1 MVTKCG
7 NSLCSKPANERF
19 LSVSTTYD
27 LIRVMRKTAFGV
39 FDQVRHIRARTSLE
53 DDKRLE
59 ISYLGHRRIVHSM

>member
-19 LSVSTTYD
+19 LSVSTTYA
-27 LIRVMRKTAFGV
+27 LIRLMRKTVFGV
-39 FDQVRHIRARTSLE
+39 FDQVRHIPGRTALE

-59 ISYLGHRRIVHSM
+59 ISYIGHRGIVHSM